1 MDGKNVNQRGTS
13 LNQPPRLEEDGIALG
28 RHTPRENIAV
38 IFFRRVGRAFADLG
52 GMISRAFRNLGES
65 FRGAFAHVINA
76 IRGIDSAAALRNV
89 NNGSRN
95 QSNYLGRYGDLDTD
109 DKSDAEDLIVDDRFG
124 KESLTDNEDKVS
136 HDFSKNISPEVI
148 PESIGLPEVMSQ
160 TTNTLPKLATPEIQL
175 AKNASSLVDL
185 EISPAEKLFDEFSE
199 GYQASEGF
207 ASISANEP
215 ALLDPNSLAVARRYQ
230 EAHPEHADISYPDD
244 VQKKRKAATA
254 LLNAEVAN
262 TKRDVEKNRLA
273 QEAKDKAAERARRE
287 ALPAGQAGFED
298 FLSAYNSMAKP
309 YQFAEKS
316 RFLSADCICYAQQR
330 LLQSP
335 SDDESTAIQALLKTA
350 GVSVQE
356 SAKVTLESGVSPLLG
371 QAVSPPPPPPSTP
384 RWMSTLSGILKSV
397 SESRDEMPN
406 AFATM
411 LMPIHGMEERNL
423 AWQGLYLLSSPLE
436 KNLSSAVASD
446 NEVALSYQQNSASAN
461 EDSLKRLELAG
472 QLIKILQ
479 TLNIDKVIKDFYVI
493 RPSDEQIDAI
503 KGLKEYV
510 PNLSKELESRIKVL
524 SPAKKTMAGLISKIP
539 TIDSLNPGAI
549 TSASTDFDAFVKEF
563 SSLSEQQNI
572 QYQFVGV
579 RAKYSR
585 PNCAAIAQTVIAS
598 YKGLD
603 PKDMIKEDQDR
614 LSAAEF
620 MISEFNKKSP
630 RT

>member
-1 MDGKNVNQRGTS
+1 
-13 LNQPPRLEEDGIALG
+13 
-28 RHTPRENIAV
+28 
-38 IFFRRVGRAFADLG
+38 
-52 GMISRAFRNLGES
+52 MISRAFSNLGES
-65 FRGAFAHVINA
+65 FRGAFAHVSNA
-76 IRGIDSAAALRNV
+76 IRGVDSGTALRNV

-95 QSNYLGRYGDLDTD
+95 QSNYLERYGDLDTD
-109 DKSDAEDLIVDDRFG
+109 DESYAEDLIVDDRFG
-124 KESLTDNEDKVS
+124 KESLTGNEDKVP
-136 HDFSKNISPEVI
+136 HDFSENISPSVSL
-148 PESIGLPEVMSQ
+148 ESVELPEVLSR
-160 TTNTLPKLATPEIQL
+160 TTNTLPNSATPEIPL
-175 AKNASSLVDL
+175 AENVSSLVDL
-185 EISPAEKLFDEFSE
+185 EISPAEKLVDEFSE

-230 EAHPEHADISYPDD
+230 EAHPEHADISYSDD

-262 TKRDVEKNRLA
+262 TARDVEKNRLA
-273 QEAKDKAAERARRE
+273 QEAKDKATERARRE
-287 ALPAGQAGFED
+287 ALPAGQADFED

-316 RFLSADCICYAQQR
+316 RFLSADCIRYAQQR

-356 SAKVTLESGVSPLLG
+356 SAKVTLESGVSTLLG

-397 SESRDEMPN
+397 SESSDEMPN

-423 AWQGLYLLSSPLE
+423 AWNGLHLLSSPV

-461 EDSLKRLELAG
+461 EESLKRLELAG

-479 TLNIDKVIKDFYVI
+479 TLNIDEVIKNFYVI
-493 RPSDEQIDAI
+493 RPSDEQINAI
-503 KGLKEYV
+503 QGLKEYA
-510 PNLSKELESRIKVL
+510 PYLSKELESRIKVL
-524 SPAKKTMAGLISKIP
+524 SPAKKTTAGLISKIP
-539 TIDSLNPGAI
+539 TIDSLSPGAI

-572 QYQFVGV
+572 QYQFVGG

-603 PKDMIKEDQDR
+603 PKDMIKEDRDR

-620 MISEFNKKSP
+620 MISEFNKKNPSA
-630 RT
+630 

>member
-1 MDGKNVNQRGTS
+1 V
-13 LNQPPRLEEDGIALG
+13 PR
-28 RHTPRENIAV
+28 
-38 IFFRRVGRAFADLG
+38 
-52 GMISRAFRNLGES
+52 
-65 FRGAFAHVINA
+65 
-76 IRGIDSAAALRNV
+76 
-89 NNGSRN
+89 
-95 QSNYLGRYGDLDTD
+95 
-109 DKSDAEDLIVDDRFG
+109 
-124 KESLTDNEDKVS
+124 
-136 HDFSKNISPEVI
+136 DFSQNISPPVSQ
-148 PESIGLPEVMSQ
+148 ESVELPKVLSQ
-160 TTNTLPKLATPEIQL
+160 TTNTLPSPATPEIRS
-175 AKNASSLVDL
+175 AENVSSLVDL

-207 ASISANEP
+207 ASISATEP
-215 ALLDPNSLAVARRYQ
+215 ALLDPNALAVARRYQ
-230 EAHPEHADISYPDD
+230 EAHPEHADISYSDD

-273 QEAKDKAAERARRE
+273 QEAKDKATERARRE
-287 ALPAGQAGFED
+287 ALPAGQAAFED

-316 RFLSADCICYAQQR
+316 RFLSADCIRYAQQR
-330 LLQSP
+330 LVQSP

-356 SAKVTLESGVSPLLG
+356 SAKVTPKSGVSTLPG
-371 QAVSPPPPPPSTP
+371 QAVSPPPPPPPPPPPSTP

-503 KGLKEYV
+503 KSLKEYV

-572 QYQFVGV
+572 QYQFVGD

-585 PNCAAIAQTVIAS
+585 PNCAAIAQIVIAS

-603 PKDMIKEDQDR
+603 PKDMIKEDRDR

-630 RT
+630 ST